1 MNREIKNIKDW
12 KTLSH
17 LEQLYSNGETKG
29 KKDNLYFKYLQEYNR
44 IDLFTYKSKIIATN
58 KFKDFYEK
66 KIEEIFQKHNEFLIN
81 NNVKELSSNFLISDI
96 ESLITIENNKTLI
109 IEEQRTRRQISSRYF
124 KNGDAKYLKNNLEK
138 AVKEILSIKEFPED
152 NKEQQFIS
160 ILHSKETPKKI
171 ILCENE
177 DRLINPRQ
185 NDIEIWHAG
194 GKNIAKL
201 KYIPK
206 PDIEIH
212 YLCDWDY
219 DGLKTYLTIKQKY
232 FKQIELIIPQNYTK
246 KGIEET
252 DHKSKWKPD
261 FDINKFNETEKKILS
276 DIIPNYWIEEESI
289 DIEFVD
295 KKKET

>member
-1 MNREIKNIKDW
+1 MNREIEKIKDW
-12 KTLSH
+12 KTFLH
-17 LEQLYSNGETKG
+17 LERLYIDGETKA
-29 KKDNLYFKYLQEYNR
+29 KKDNVYFKYLHEYSR
-44 IDLFTYKSKIIATN
+44 IDLFAFKSKVITAD
-58 KFKDFYEK
+58 KFKDFYEN
-66 KIEEIFQKHNEFLIN
+66 KIQETFQKYNTFLIKN
-81 NNVKELSSNFLISDI
+81 NIEQITSNFFISDI
-96 ESLITIENNKTLI
+96 ESLIKIENDKILI
-109 IEEQRTRRQISSRYF
+109 IEKHRTRRQISSRYF

-138 AVKEILSIKEFPED
+138 SVKEILKIKEFPED

-160 ILHSKETPKKI
+160 ILHSKETAKKI

-219 DGLKTYLTIKQKY
+219 DGLKTYLTIKQEY